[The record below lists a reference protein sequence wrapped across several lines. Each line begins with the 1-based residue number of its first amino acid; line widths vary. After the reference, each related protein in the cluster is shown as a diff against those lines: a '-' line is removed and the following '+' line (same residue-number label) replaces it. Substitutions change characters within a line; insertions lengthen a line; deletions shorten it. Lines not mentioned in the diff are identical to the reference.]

1 MLISSDLSE
10 QIQAAI
16 KSGDKTRVSVLRLLS
31 SALRNAEVSKPGE
44 LTESETIAVIAR
56 EVRKREEA
64 AGEYARGGRSDR
76 AAAEEA
82 EAAILQE
89 WLPEALSADEL
100 EKLVDEA
107 VAETGASGPR
117 DMGNVM
123 KVLMPKVQG
132 RADGKQVSELVK
144 QKLAG

>member
-1 MLISSDLSE
+1 MLISSNLSE
-10 QIQAAI
+10 QIQSAI

-31 SALRNAEVSKPGE
+31 AALRNAEVSKPGE
-44 LTESETIAVIAR
+44 LTEAETIAVIAR
-56 EVRKREEA
+56 ELRKREEA
-64 AGEYARGGRSDR
+64 AAEYKRGDRADR

-82 EAAILQE
+82 EAAILRE
-89 WLPEALSADEL
+89 WLPEAVPSDEL
-100 EKLVDEA
+100 ERLVDVAFA
-107 VAETGASGPR
+107 VTGASGPR
-117 DMGNVM
+117 EMGNVM